1 MRARDEQKPPW
12 TRGRAGGQQ
21 EIEMKGPHM
30 VESSGPFVKM
40 IIVYELKSL
49 NLHSDCHVMKIT
61 RSPQPNHYASEH
73 PSCRHRSFRPLAI
86 WEGHNFPAATIC
98 GRRKRSH
105 KYEKLRERAIR
116 SVSNSFCLASGKTC
130 LPGGELQLV

>member
-1 MRARDEQKPPW
+1 MRARDEQKPTW

-49 NLHSDCHVMKIT
+49 NLHSDCHVMKIA
-61 RSPQPNHYASEH
+61 RSRPGLHNLTITPRNILPAGTGASDH
-73 PSCRHRSFRPLAI
+73 WRCGKDTTFRRPPSVA
-86 WEGHNFPAATIC
+86 GGNVATNM
-98 GRRKRSH
+98 KS
-105 KYEKLRERAIR
+105 
-116 SVSNSFCLASGKTC
+116 
-130 LPGGELQLV
+130 